1 MINARHDEVLPPQR
15 FDQFTH
21 MVDQNLHLLLV
32 IGIERGELTAHFC
45 RRVRRHCWTGESL
58 IFVTSSASTTRVRCT
73 VSAPVYS
80 MVRR

>member
-1 MINARHDEVLPPQR
+1 
-15 FDQFTH
+15 
-21 MVDQNLHLLLV
+21 V